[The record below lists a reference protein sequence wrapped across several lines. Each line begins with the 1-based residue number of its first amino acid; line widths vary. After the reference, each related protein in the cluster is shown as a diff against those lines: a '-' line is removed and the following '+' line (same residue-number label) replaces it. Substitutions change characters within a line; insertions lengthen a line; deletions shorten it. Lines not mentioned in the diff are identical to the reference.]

1 MEEFYTAAPPQ
12 KMTERFATT
21 GCVGVTVLVSASTIT
36 AVKVAMKK
44 AIDNKKVPC
53 VKGTI

>member
-1 MEEFYTAAPPQ
+1 MKEFYTAAPLQ
-12 KMTERFATT
+12 KMIKRSATT
-21 GCVGVTVLVSASTIT
+21 ECVGVTVLVSASTIT
-36 AVKVAMKK
+36 AIKVAMKK